1 MADVFAGKQ
10 IINARHA
17 VTETGVRM
25 LAHNGN
31 RQKFCALEVKND
43 AKAKPTAETHCH
55 MKQAAATPRNMRMNK
70 LVLSS

>member
-1 MADVFAGKQ
+1 
-10 IINARHA
+10 
-17 VTETGVRM
+17 M

-43 AKAKPTAETHCH
+43 AEAKPTAEIHCQT
-55 MKQAAATPRNMRMNK
+55 KQAAATPRNMRMNK